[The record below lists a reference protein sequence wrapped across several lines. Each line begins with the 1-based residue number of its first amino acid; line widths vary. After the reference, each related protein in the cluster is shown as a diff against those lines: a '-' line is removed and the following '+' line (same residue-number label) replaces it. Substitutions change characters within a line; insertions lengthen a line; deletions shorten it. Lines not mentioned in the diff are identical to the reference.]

1 MNGTVVKDKETKDTK
16 ETNVV
21 VDGEQPLLND
31 RKASLETIKSKE
43 AEMVTIELDDQDD
56 DAANDKKKVK

>member
-31 RKASLETIKSKE
+31 RKASLETIQSKE
-43 AEMVTIELDDQDD
+43 TEMVTIELDDQDD